1 MKNKRGGKLRD
12 YKIVTMHS
20 EELDREV
27 KIYISVP
34 SKYEETNT
42 AYPVLYMHDGHIAF
56 DDYEK
61 EDPNAVG
68 IMDLYFNSD
77 KYPEVILVGLD
88 STKTRNDELLPVK
101 FENKRTGNSVGG
113 KANLY
118 MDFMVNDV
126 KPMIDKNYRTLS
138 DRENT
143 GLLGM
148 SLGGVCTFYAATKYI
163 EYFSMFAGI
172 SNAFVPVRK
181 EIVKMLVEAD
191 LSSVKKM
198 YLDVGTKESESEEN
212 SLLYIESNKE
222 VYAVLKEKL
231 HEDKLLFDYV
241 EGAGHNEYDWQ
252 KRFPNVI
259 QFLFKDE

>member
-1 MKNKRGGKLRD
+1 LRD

-42 AYPVLYMHDGHIAF
+42 SYPVLYMHDGNIAF
-56 DDYEK
+56 NDYEK

-68 IMDLYFNSD
+68 IMDLYLNSD
-77 KYPEVILVGLD
+77 EYPEVILVGLD
-88 STKTRNDELLPVK
+88 STKTRTDELLPVS
-101 FENKRTGNSVGG
+101 FENKRTGKSIGG

-118 MDFMVNDV
+118 MDFMVNKV
-126 KPMIDKNYRTLS
+126 KPMINENYRTLT

-143 GLLGM
+143 GLIGM
-148 SLGGVCTFYAATKYI
+148 SLGGVCTFYAATKYM
-163 EYFSMFAGI
+163 EHFSMFAGV

-181 EIVKMLVEAD
+181 IIVDMLNEAD
-191 LSSVKKM
+191 LSNVKKM

-222 VYAVLKEKL
+222 VYAALKEKL
-231 HEDKLLFDYV
+231 PEEKLQFNFI
-241 EGAGHNEYDWQ
+241 EGAGHNENDWQ
-252 KRFPNVI
+252 IRFPNI
-259 QFLFKDE
+259 IEFLFKD